1 MPTVIPDLLPPL
13 VALLESSKWG
23 RPEVGWAVGSRN
35 EKVETRNECQR
46 FIQPGTLCGKNR
58 QKPESPYNDE
68 GLTEIGFGESPQ
80 SPVPATENPNKLYY
94 YSMNAIV
101 PEFAADSSIQLL
113 SLALLIVQ
121 LPAVV
126 LLLWRLAKGPSR
138 HAPIEPQAA
147 TLDLLGNVSVVVPTL
162 NEADRI
168 GPCLQG
174 LSRQSYEVRE
184 ILVVDSYSQD
194 GTPDLVKAAGAKDPR
209 FRLKNDDPLPPGW
222 VGRPWALHN
231 GFLASSDR
239 SRWILGIDADTQP
252 APGLVAG
259 LVRTA
264 EAEGYDVVSLSPQF
278 ILKYPGELLLQPALL
293 LTLVYRFGPTGT
305 PSEGETRVMAN
316 GQCFLA
322 RRSVLAKLEG
332 YVSAKGSFCD
342 DVTLARYAASQ
353 GFKVGFLDGAKVLK
367 VRMYEG
373 ARETWEEWG
382 RSLDLKDAATPGQ
395 TWRDVGFLFAVQA
408 LPLPILLGSL
418 TLFLSGVGLQS
429 RAWQCLLG
437 LNGFLVLIRFA
448 LCAAI
453 VPSYDLS
460 QARFPGL
467 FWLSPFADP
476 LAALRILLS
485 ALQTPKQWRGRTYS

>member
-1 MPTVIPDLLPPL
+1 MIESVSGLNVDGWMRVFSLVLLVI
-13 VALLESSKWG
+13 
-23 RPEVGWAVGSRN
+23 
-35 EKVETRNECQR
+35 Q
-46 FIQPGTLCGKNR
+46 F
-58 QKPESPYNDE
+58 
-68 GLTEIGFGESPQ
+68 
-80 SPVPATENPNKLYY
+80 PA
-94 YSMNAIV
+94 AIL
-101 PEFAADSSIQLL
+101 LL
-113 SLALLIVQ
+113 S
-121 LPAVV
+121 
-126 LLLWRLAKGPSR
+126 RLAKGPTR

-147 TLDLLGNVSVVVPTL
+147 TLDLLGKVSVVVPTL

-168 GPCLQG
+168 QPCLQG
-174 LSRQSYEVRE
+174 LSQQSYEVRE

-239 SRWILGIDADTQP
+239 SEWILGIDADTQP
-252 APGLVAG
+252 APGLIAG

-264 EAEGYDVVSLSPQF
+264 EAQGYDIVSLSPRF

-305 PSEGETRVMAN
+305 PSQEQRVMAN

-322 RRSVLAKLEG
+322 RRSVLAKLDG

-373 ARETWEEWG
+373 ARETWNEWG

-395 TWRDVGFLFAVQA
+395 TWGDVLFLGAVQA
-408 LPLPILLGSL
+408 LPLPILLGFL
-418 TLFLSGVGLQS
+418 TLFLSGIWLDS
-429 RAWQCLLG
+429 LSLRILLG

-448 LCAAI
+448 LCGAI

-460 QARFPGL
+460 PARLPWL

-485 ALQTPKQWRGRTYS
+485 ALRKPKQWRGRSYS